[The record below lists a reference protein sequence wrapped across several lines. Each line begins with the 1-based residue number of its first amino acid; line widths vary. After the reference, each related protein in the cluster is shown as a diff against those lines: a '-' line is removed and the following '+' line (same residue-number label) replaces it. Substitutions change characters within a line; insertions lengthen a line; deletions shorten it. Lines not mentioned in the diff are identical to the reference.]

1 MLKQIKK
8 GILGIGLI
16 VLFFFLLSFGLN
28 KAQAGEGPEF
38 LPNTI
43 HPIQVPMMCGES
55 TTVLTQI
62 VNGFQMK
69 SLAAGQVKAG
79 GDLDGVDIGVI
90 SFWIH
95 PTLEFGG
102 MLMTIR
108 ESNLT
113 CLLGYGVNWEWDT
126 DLMID
131 VVNEVIN
138 EDETSTQ

>member
-8 GILGIGLI
+8 GLYAAGLI
-16 VLFFFLLSFGLN
+16 SIFLLYVMFN
-28 KAQAGEGPEF
+28 KAVADEGPEF
-38 LPNTI
+38 LPGTI
-43 HPIQVPMMCGES
+43 YPIQVPMMCGES

-95 PTLEFGG
+95 PTLEYGG
-102 MLMTIR
+102 MLMTIK
-108 ESNLT
+108 EGNLT

>member
-8 GILGIGLI
+8 GLYVAGLI
-16 VLFFFLLSFGLN
+16 SIFLLYVMFN
-28 KAQAGEGPEF
+28 KAVADEAPEF
-38 LPNTI
+38 LPGTLM
-43 HPIQVPMMCGES
+43 PIQVPMACGES

-62 VNGFQMK
+62 VNGFKMK

-79 GDLDGVDIGVI
+79 GDLEGVDIGVI

-102 MLMTIR
+102 MLMTIK

-113 CLLGYGVNWEWDT
+113 CLLGYGVDWQWDT

-138 EDETSTQ
+138 DNETSTQ

>member
-1 MLKQIKK
+1 
-8 GILGIGLI
+8 
-16 VLFFFLLSFGLN
+16 
-28 KAQAGEGPEF
+28 
-38 LPNTI
+38 
-43 HPIQVPMMCGES
+43 
-55 TTVLTQI
+55 
-62 VNGFQMK
+62 MK

-95 PTLEFGG
+95 PTLEYGG
-102 MLMTIR
+102 MLMTIK
-108 ESNLT
+108 EGNLT

>member
-8 GILGIGLI
+8 GLYAAGLI
-16 VLFFFLLSFGLN
+16 SIFLLYVMFN
-28 KAQAGEGPEF
+28 KAVADEGPEF

-62 VNGFQMK
+62 VNGFKMK
-69 SLAAGQVKAG
+69 SLAAGQVKYA
-79 GDLDGVDIGVI
+79 GDLDGDSIGVI

-113 CLLGYGVNWEWDT
+113 CLLGYGVDWQWDT